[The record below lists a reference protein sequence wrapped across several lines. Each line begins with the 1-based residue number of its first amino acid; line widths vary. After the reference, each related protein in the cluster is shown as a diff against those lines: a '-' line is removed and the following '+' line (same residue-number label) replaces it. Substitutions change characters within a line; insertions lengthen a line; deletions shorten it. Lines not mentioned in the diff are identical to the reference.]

1 MLKYLKLNILPHLL
15 YYLVRIIYFTNKKVY
30 HHPKDDAKPLI
41 ICMWHGDLMSQPY
54 NYFAFRKNGT
64 VKAMISHN
72 KDGEI
77 ITKLVSNFK
86 IGAVRGSSSKG
97 AAKVLITALKEL
109 KSGNDIAITPDGPR
123 GPRYSVAD
131 GVIALA
137 QKSDSNVVCFNT
149 VPTKYWQFKSWDKF
163 ILPKPFGRIDFY
175 ISEPFDI
182 KNMEF
187 EQAREFIKEKML
199 IHSMS

>member
-1 MLKYLKLNILPHLL
+1 MLKYFKLNILPHLL

-30 HHPKDDAKPLI
+30 HHPKDDGKPLI

-182 KNMEF
+182 KNIEF

>member
-1 MLKYLKLNILPHLL
+1 MLRYIKLNVLPYLL
-15 YYLVRIIYFTNKKVY
+15 YYVVKIIYATNKKVF
-30 HHPKDDAKPLI
+30 HHPKDDGKPII

-54 NYFAFRKNGT
+54 NYFAFRKNGK

-97 AAKVLITALKEL
+97 AAKVLISAIKEI
-109 KSGNDIAITPDGPR
+109 KEGHDIAITPDGPR

-131 GVIALA
+131 GIVAIA
-137 QKSDSNVVCFNT
+137 QKSEAKIVCFNT
-149 VPTKYWQFKSWDKF
+149 IPSKFWQFKSWDKF
-163 ILPKPFGRIDFY
+163 VLPKPFGRIDFY

-182 KNMEF
+182 NNMEF
-187 EQAREFIKEKML
+187 EEAKEFIKEKML
-199 IHSMS
+199 IHSMP

>member
-1 MLKYLKLNILPHLL
+1 MLKYFKLNILPHLL

-30 HHPKDDAKPLI
+30 HHPKDDGKPLI

>member
-1 MLKYLKLNILPHLL
+1 MLKYFKLNILPHLL
-15 YYLVRIIYFTNKKVY
+15 YYVVRIIYATNKKVY
-30 HHPKDDAKPLI
+30 HHPKDDKEPLI

-54 NYFAFRKNGT
+54 NYFAFRKNGI

-97 AAKVLITALKEL
+97 AAKVLISALKEL
-109 KSGNDIAITPDGPR
+109 KEGNDLAITPDGPR
-123 GPRYSVAD
+123 GPRYSIAD
-131 GVIALA
+131 GVIGLA
-137 QKSDSNVVCFNT
+137 QKSEAKIVCFNT
-149 VPTKYWQFKSWDKF
+149 IPTKYWQFKSWDKF

-175 ISEPFDI
+175 ISEPI
-182 KNMEF
+182 NVKNMEF

-199 IHSMS
+199 IHSMP

>member
-1 MLKYLKLNILPHLL
+1 MFKYFKLNILPYLL
-15 YYLVRIIYFTNKKVY
+15 YYLVKIIYATNKKVY
-30 HHPKDDAKPLI
+30 HHPKDDGKPII
-41 ICMWHGDLMSQPY
+41 ICMWHGDLISQIY
-54 NYFAFRKNGT
+54 NYFTFRKNGT

-77 ITKLVSNFK
+77 ITNLASMFK

-97 AAKVLITALKEL
+97 AAKVLISAIKEL
-109 KSGNDIAITPDGPR
+109 KSGSDLAITPDGPR

-137 QKSDSNVVCFNT
+137 QKSESKIVCFNT
-149 VPTKYWQFKSWDKF
+149 IPSKYWQFNSWDKF
-163 ILPKPFGRIDFY
+163 VLPKPFGRIDFY

-199 IHSMS
+199 IHSMP

>member
-1 MLKYLKLNILPHLL
+1 MQKYFKLNILPYIL
-15 YYLVRIIYFTNKKVY
+15 YLFVRIIYLTNKKVY
-30 HHPKDDAKPLI
+30 HFPKDDGKPII
-41 ICMWHGDLMSQPY
+41 ICMWHGDLLSQIY
-54 NYFAFRKNGT
+54 NYFSFRKKGN

-77 ITKLVSNFK
+77 IAKLASYFK
-86 IGAVRGSSSKG
+86 IGSVRGSSSKG
-97 AAKVLITALKEL
+97 AAKVLISALKEL
-109 KSGNDIAITPDGPR
+109 KEGNDLAITPDGPR

-137 QKSDSNVVCFNT
+137 QKSEAKIVCFNAI
-149 VPTKYWQFKSWDKF
+149 PTKYWQFKSWDKF

-175 ISEPFDI
+175 ISEPI
-182 KNMEF
+182 NVKNMEF

-199 IHSMS
+199 IHSMP

>member
-1 MLKYLKLNILPHLL
+1 MLRYFKLNILPHLL
-15 YYLVRIIYFTNKKVY
+15 YYLVRIIYATNKKVY
-30 HHPKDDAKPLI
+30 HHPKDDGKPII
-41 ICMWHGDLMSQPY
+41 ICIWHGDLISQPY
-54 NYFAFRKNGT
+54 NYFTFRKNGI
-64 VKAMISHN
+64 VKGMISHS

-77 ITKLVSNFK
+77 ITKLISNFNV
-86 IGAVRGSSSKG
+86 GAVRGSSSKG
-97 AAKVLITALKEL
+97 AAKVLISALKEL
-109 KSGNDIAITPDGPR
+109 KSGNDLAITPDGPR

-137 QKSDSNVVCFNT
+137 QKSDSKIVCFNT

-163 ILPKPFGRIDFY
+163 VLPKPFGRIDFY

>member
-1 MLKYLKLNILPHLL
+1 MLRYIKLNLLPYLL
-15 YYLVRIIYFTNKKVY
+15 YYVVKIIYATNKKVF
-30 HHPKDDAKPLI
+30 HHPKDDGKPII

-54 NYFAFRKNGT
+54 NYFAFRKNGK

-97 AAKVLITALKEL
+97 AAKVLISAIKEI
-109 KSGNDIAITPDGPR
+109 KEGHDIAITPDGPR

-131 GVIALA
+131 GIVAIA
-137 QKSDSNVVCFNT
+137 QKSEAKIVCFNT
-149 VPTKYWQFKSWDKF
+149 IPSKFWQFKSWDKF
-163 ILPKPFGRIDFY
+163 VLPKPFGRIDFY

-182 KNMEF
+182 NNMEF
-187 EQAREFIKEKML
+187 EEAKEFIKEKML
-199 IHSMS
+199 IHSMP

>member
-30 HHPKDDAKPLI
+30 HYPKDDGKPLI